1 MEQTQAQAESQP
13 VDQAKT
19 RQNRLAREMETRTRD
34 NQRPKAW
41 RPPETLPS
49 PDDRPGWKHR
59 WVRLST
65 MGNADP
71 GNISGKLR
79 EGYEPC
85 KADDYP
91 ELMLHAST
99 EGRFKGN
106 IEVGGLLLCRI
117 PEEFL
122 KQREAYY
129 AEQNKAQV
137 ESVDNNFMRE
147 NDPRMR
153 KFAEKD
159 TKVTF
164 GSGS

>member
-1 MEQTQAQAESQP
+1 MEQQNTA
-13 VDQAKT
+13 
-19 RQNRLAREMETRTRD
+19 RQNRAPRETENRQTEY
-34 NQRPKAW
+34 RPTAW

-49 PDDRPGWKHR
+49 PDNRPGWKHR

-65 MGNADP
+65 LGVADA
-71 GNISGKLR
+71 GNISSKLR

-85 KADDYP
+85 KAEDYP

-122 KQREAYY
+122 EQRMKYY
-129 AEQNKAQV
+129 ENQNRAQV
-137 ESVDNNFMRE
+137 ESVDNNFLRE
-147 NDPRMR
+147 NDPRMPL
-153 KFAEKD
+153 FAEKKS
-159 TKVTF
+159 KVTF